1 MRRQAVRLPK
11 RFPVGTKYVIEGRCD
26 EDGVFHTS
34 ARYVLLPNGR
44 HIDLPK
50 KSIAHKTV
58 SPSIVP
64 RRAPA
69 LSRPRRARSRPEAAR
84 A

>member
-1 MRRQAVRLPK
+1 MSRQAVRLPK

-50 KSIAHKTV
+50 KPIAYKTV

-64 RRAPA
+64 RRSAGLA
-69 LSRPRRARSRPEAAR
+69 RSRRARARPETAR

>member
-1 MRRQAVRLPK
+1 MPRQAVRLPK

-50 KSIAHKTV
+50 KTIAYRTA

-69 LSRPRRARSRPEAAR
+69 MVRSRRARARPEAAR

>member
-1 MRRQAVRLPK
+1 MSRQVVRLPK
-11 RFPVGTKYVIEGRCD
+11 RFPVGTKYIVEGRCD
-26 EDGVFHTS
+26 EDGVFRTS
-34 ARYVLLPNGR
+34 ARYLLLPNGR
-44 HIDLPK
+44 QIDLPK
-50 KSIAHKTV
+50 RSLAHKTV

-69 LSRPRRARSRPEAAR
+69 AVRTRRARSRPEAAR

>member
-1 MRRQAVRLPK
+1 MSRQVVRLPK

-26 EDGVFHTS
+26 EEGVFRTS

-69 LSRPRRARSRPEAAR
+69 LARPRRTRARAEAAR

>member
-1 MRRQAVRLPK
+1 MSRQVVRMPK
-11 RFPVGTKYVIEGRCD
+11 RFPVGTKYIVEGRCD

-44 HIDLPK
+44 QIDLPK

-64 RRAPA
+64 RRAPT
-69 LSRPRRARSRPEAAR
+69 LSRPRRTRSRAEAR

>member
-1 MRRQAVRLPK
+1 MPRQAVRLPK
-11 RFPVGTKYVIEGRCD
+11 RFPVGTKYIIEGRCD
-26 EDGVFHTS
+26 EDGVFRTA

-50 KSIAHKTV
+50 TSIAYKTA

-64 RRAPA
+64 RRSPGMAR
-69 LSRPRRARSRPEAAR
+69 SRRARTRPEAAR